1 MLGYSLEDNVDSA
14 LAYVE
19 SWAVEPELSHFQ
31 HDIFRTSNQDMKMA
45 LLEPLIRFSCS
56 TPSDS
61 IFFDSS
67 ATLQPE
73 LSGFYVARYSQID
86 ASTVYVQIKPN
97 ILHEPQYLFHLP
109 PSLKCAAAGD
119 GVPGERCVRTT
130 AWLVGDN
137 YGVDAGRAYTV
148 VEGQASAAVG
158 EVLAPPD
165 SSAEWFFVS
174 PSEEGQP
181 WVSDKEARM
190 LSLPADV
197 ERALRLP
204 TAQTNIFQLMQAHRS
219 DKGRFAQ
226 GKDKFLFVLFG
237 VLVLTCYSYF
247 VITQDTNLVFFAT
260 TSQSPRYIALLP
272 CYLSTIHLYL
282 FLYTLLASL

>member
-1 MLGYSLEDNVDSA
+1 
-14 LAYVE
+14 
-19 SWAVEPELSHFQ
+19 
-31 HDIFRTSNQDMKMA
+31 MKMA
-45 LLEPLIRFSCS
+45 FLEPSIRFSCS
-56 TPSDS
+56 TPPDS

-73 LSGFYVARYSQID
+73 LAGFYLARHSQVDQSI
-86 ASTVYVQIKPN
+86 VYVQIKPN
-97 ILHEPQYLFHLP
+97 ILHEFQYLFHLP

-130 AWLVGDN
+130 TWLIGDK

-148 VEGQASAAVG
+148 VEGQASAAA
-158 EVLAPPD
+158 EKALAPPD

-190 LSLPADV
+190 LCLPAV
-197 ERALRLP
+197 ARAMRLP
-204 TAQTNIFQLMQAHRS
+204 TAQTNIFQLMQMHRS

-226 GKDKFLFVLFG
+226 GKVVFLLF
-237 VLVLTCYSYF
+237 
-247 VITQDTNLVFFAT
+247 
-260 TSQSPRYIALLP
+260 
-272 CYLSTIHLYL
+272 
-282 FLYTLLASL
+282 FLMFLC